1 MVYCYLK
8 WTIWHLCV
16 RIVNTKHESFTIVRW
31 KCFNK
36 IGWKLQNF
44 NLCFVNIDVVFSVW
58 YDDTWIFLCKE
69 MNLLI
74 VSRVLD
80 TSCGLYLLWLYAKY
94 NEDNVNHIQL
104 IFLGHWMCDC
114 KLNKNFIFGIYNC
127 NQRVQIESF
136 TMVEAKL
143 RVFSIYCLYR

>member
-16 RIVNTKHESFTIVRW
+16 RIVNTKHEPFTIVRW

-104 IFLGHWMCDC
+104 IFLGHDSSLVLVFTTFWCCWFGTQNID
-114 KLNKNFIFGIYNC
+114 KLVFLVDMMIFN
-127 NQRVQIESF
+127 S
-136 TMVEAKL
+136 
-143 RVFSIYCLYR
+143 